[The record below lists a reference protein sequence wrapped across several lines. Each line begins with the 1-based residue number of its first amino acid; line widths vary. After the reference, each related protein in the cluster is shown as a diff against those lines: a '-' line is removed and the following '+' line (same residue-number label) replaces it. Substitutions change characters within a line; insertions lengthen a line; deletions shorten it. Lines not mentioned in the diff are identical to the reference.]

1 MKNFYYICTMI
12 RLSLIIAT
20 YNRAEQLMITLRS
33 VAAQS
38 KISAQWECIVV
49 DNNSTDNTKER
60 VEEFIAEHPRLNIIY
75 HFESKQGLSHAR
87 NAGIARA
94 KGDIIAFIDDDERI
108 VPDFISAYI
117 KLFDNYPAAMAAGG
131 KIIAEYPTGRPRWMS
146 YYTERPIANPMD
158 FGDYVCPFPKG
169 RIPGGGNMAMRR
181 EVFDKI
187 GVFNTSLGRTGK
199 SLIGGEESDLF
210 ERIAKAGME
219 CYYVPRAVMY
229 HIIPAEK
236 LTNAY
241 FERLC
246 YNTGVSQLT
255 RAELHNRTTRLY
267 IGEVMKWCATL
278 LLCLIHTPA
287 QSKYLIKM
295 RRNISKG
302 IHNGK

>member
-1 MKNFYYICTMI
+1 MI

-38 KISAQWECIVV
+38 KTSAQWECIVV

-131 KIIAEYPTGRPRWMS
+131 KIIAEYPTGQPRWMS

-158 FGDYVCPFPKG
+158 FGDYVRPFPKG

-210 ERIAKAGME
+210 ERVAKAGME

-236 LTNAY
+236 LTDAY